1 MKKYLLLILLIVFS
15 CTSEIERKND
25 ELIAPKYME
34 KEKKAIDERYNNN
47 PLVDVFDVNKDGIVD
62 MWKVHEEIKENDQIK
77 KILKRRE
84 IDLNFDGKINF
95 IKFYTPKGNIEKEYL
110 DKNLDGVIE
119 TIRYYENN
127 LVVKIESYFTN
138 PIDKKFNVIKDSS
151 PFKTFYFNSNGTLK
165 KVTEDTNKDKKDDYF
180 LYFSKGLIDRIG
192 IDEDGDLKVDKWIK
206 KGDIKSKEEK
216 QTDIKSK
223 EENQNNIKKEENN
236 EK

>member
-1 MKKYLLLILLIVFS
+1 MKKYLLLILLTVFS
-15 CTSEIERKND
+15 CTGEVERKND

-34 KEKKAIDERYNNN
+34 KEKKAIDKRYNNN

-119 TIRYYENN
+119 TIRHYENN
-127 LVVKIESYFTN
+127 LVVKIENYSTN
-138 PIDKKFNVIKDSS
+138 PIDKEFNVIKDSI

-165 KVTEDTNKDKKDDYF
+165 KVTEDTNKDKKDDFF

-206 KGDIKSKEEK
+206 KAD
-216 QTDIKSK
+216 TKSK